1 MEYLKSLTKSELTDY
16 LVGLNKDLE
25 KGFGE
30 GPAADIKKI
39 QWQIVQ
45 KAVLKELLERTS
57 F

>member
-1 MEYLKSLTKSELTDY
+1 MEYLKSLSVPELTDY
-16 LVGLNKDLE
+16 LVGLNQDLK

-30 GPAADIKKI
+30 GPAASIKMA